1 VELAE
6 LRDQLQAPWDQLAV
20 SSPEYVTLRRGEP
33 LSWTALQ
40 EVLAL

>member
-1 VELAE
+1 MPVVLPDSPVPT
-6 LRDQLQAPWDQLAV
+6 LTV

-33 LSWTALQ
+33 LSWTAWQ